1 MAEPPQK
8 GYQECT
14 VSRRRDI
21 NDELA
26 VFWIETKPF
35 VDFEAG
41 QYVTLAADGVSGG
54 FVKRPYSV
62 LSAPEEP
69 AYELF
74 IELVEGGE
82 LTPPLWDL
90 GEGDSLWIRNRVA
103 GRFLFD
109 TEHTR
114 HLMACTVTGIAPFL
128 SMIRSRLQGD
138 PRLRGGRLA
147 DDDHEFLI
155 IFGAS
160 HPEDYGP
167 YLEEVRNLPEGD
179 FHVVPT
185 ISRPWQ
191 HPDWDGE
198 TGRVEEVLRKHLDRL
213 EWVPDD
219 VAVYACG
226 NPDMIENVRGVAKR
240 AGIEAFHEE
249 KYFTTPIGEEESDA
263 VEKAPASP
271 KAPPGGIKLKRVKP
285 KPAPPGGITLKKVKP
300 EEG

>member
-26 VFWIETKPF
+26 VFWIETEPF
-35 VDFEAG
+35 VAFEAG
-41 QYVTLAADGVSGG
+41 QYVTLAADGLSGL

-69 AYELF
+69 TYELF

-82 LTPPLWDL
+82 LTPPLWAL

-128 SMIRSRLQGD
+128 SMIRSRLRNGKPEKD
-138 PRLRGGRLA
+138 E
-147 DDDHEFLI
+147 HEFLI

-167 YLEEVRNLPEGD
+167 YLDEVRNLPEGA

-185 ISRPWQ
+185 ISRPWL

-198 TGRVEEVLRKHLDRL
+198 QGRVEEVLRKHLDRL
-213 EWVPDD
+213 EWMPDD

-249 KYFTTPIGEEESDA
+249 KYFTTPIGEEESEDA
-263 VEKAPASP
+263 EETSESP
-271 KAPPGGIKLKRVKP
+271 K
-285 KPAPPGGITLKKVKP
+285 APPGGITLKKVKP
-300 EEG
+300 KPKPPGGIKLKAVKPEK